1 MNVNTQKVDDKRG
14 LGMLNKLNKALEK
27 VMPLLTPTAV
37 VVGLLCS
44 AWLHSLSFLVSWIFA
59 VMTFAGSI
67 GSNFRDLGKV
77 MKHPLPIIATFL
89 ILHIAMP
96 LLGWAAGS
104 LAFPG
109 DDLTQTGFVLLFVI
123 PTGVVSL
130 VWVTIYGGNIALT
143 LALILLD
150 TLLSPFIVPLSL
162 SLIVGAKVHLDVMAM
177 MNGLLWMVV
186 VPSVVGMI
194 LNHLTKGQIKKVWG
208 PRLAPFT
215 KIGLFIVV
223 AINSSVVAPHLK
235 EMNAKLIVI
244 IAVAFVCATIGY
256 LAGWLVSRGMKW
268 DQDVTVALTF
278 NSGMRNLSAGA
289 VLAINFFPPPVVL
302 PVIAGMLFQQLLAAM
317 YGHNLNKRYGLKNEP
332 SQAA

>member
-1 MNVNTQKVDDKRG
+1 
-14 LGMLNKLNKALEK
+14 MLTKLNKTLEK
-27 VMPLLTPTAV
+27 IMPALTPAAV
-37 VVGLLCS
+37 GAGLLCAS
-44 AWLHSLSFLVSWIFA
+44 WLHTLSFLVPWIFA

-77 MKHPLPIIATFL
+77 MKHPLPIVAVFL
-89 ILHIAMP
+89 ILHVAMP
-96 LLGWAAGS
+96 LVGWAAGTM
-104 LAFPG
+104 LFPG

-162 SLIVGAKVHLDVMAM
+162 SLIVGAKVHMDVWGM

-186 VPSVVGMI
+186 VPSVIGMV
-194 LNHLTKGQIKKVWG
+194 LNHMTKGQVKTVWG

-223 AINSSVVAPHLK
+223 AINSSVVAPHLQQ
-235 EMNAKLIVI
+235 MNAKLVGIIV
-244 IAVAFVCATIGY
+244 AAFVCATFGY
-256 LAGWLVSRGMKW
+256 LGGWLVSRAMKW
-268 DQDVTVALTF
+268 ERDVTVALTF

-289 VLAINFFPPPVVL
+289 VIAIGFFPPPVVL
-302 PVIAGMLFQQLLAAM
+302 PVIAGMLFQQLLAAL
-317 YGHNLNKRYGLKNEP
+317 YGHNLDKKYRLKSQP
-332 SQAA
+332 SHPV